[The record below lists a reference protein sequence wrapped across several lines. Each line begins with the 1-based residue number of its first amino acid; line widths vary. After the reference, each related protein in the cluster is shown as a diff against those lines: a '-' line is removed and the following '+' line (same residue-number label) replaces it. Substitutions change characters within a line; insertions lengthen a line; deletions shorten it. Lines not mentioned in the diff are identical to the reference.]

1 MAVDHLVRQAEGH
14 TEFSHLILKEFAQRL
29 EQLEAQLLRQA
40 ANVVVSLDGHSL
52 FILGTSGLDHV
63 RVNGALGQ
71 PLGALVRAVRPSFE
85 TGCFGL
91 KDFNEFAA
99 DDLALGFGFTDA
111 GQMT

>member
-1 MAVDHLVRQAEGH
+1 MVP
-14 TEFSHLILKEFAQRL
+14 
-29 EQLEAQLLRQA
+29 
-40 ANVVVSLDGHSL
+40 
-52 FILGTSGLDHV
+52 
-63 RVNGALGQ
+63 LGQ

-111 GQMT
+111 GQMTEELLSRINPDNLGMQLADKHVHDHVALI